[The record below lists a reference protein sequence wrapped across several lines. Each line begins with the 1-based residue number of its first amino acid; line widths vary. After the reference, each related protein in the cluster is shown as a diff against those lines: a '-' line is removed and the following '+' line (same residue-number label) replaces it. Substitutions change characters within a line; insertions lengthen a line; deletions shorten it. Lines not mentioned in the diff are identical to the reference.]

1 MNDKNKITIVGA
13 GYVGMSLSLLLAQK
27 NNVLIYDIDKERIET
42 INSKKSPVHDSKIE
56 EFFCT
61 KNLSLR
67 GTIDQKEAYHDPDYI
82 IIATPTDFD
91 EKTHTFDTSS
101 VDSVIGDIKEIN
113 QNPFIIIK
121 STIPVGHTENLR
133 KEFSTNQIVFSPE
146 FLREGNALYD
156 NLYPS
161 RIIVGG
167 NCDKSK
173 SFAKLLIEGSELKNL
188 DPIFTT
194 PSEAEAI
201 KLFSNTYLAMRVAFF
216 NEMDSFSM
224 VNNLNAQKIING
236 VSLDPR
242 IGDGYNNPSF
252 GYGGYCLPKDTKQ
265 LLANYK
271 DIPQTLIQA
280 IISSNKARKDFL
292 ADQIS
297 LMGFT
302 TIGFYRLVMK
312 KNSDNFRSSAIFGIM
327 NRLNQKKKT
336 IIVYEPLIDETKLP
350 ENFQIITDLS
360 EFKSRSDLIV
370 ANRKSD
376 DLSDVESKLFTR
388 DIFGE
393 N

>member
-1 MNDKNKITIVGA
+1 MNGINKITIVGA
-13 GYVGMSLSLLLAQK
+13 GYVGMSLSILLAQK
-27 NNVLIYDIDKERIET
+27 NNVLIYDIDKEKIET
-42 INSKKSPVHDSKIE
+42 INSKKSPVQDS
-56 EFFCT
+56 
-61 KNLSLR
+61 
-67 GTIDQKEAYHDPDYI
+67 TIDKFLTTKTLSIKGTTNQKEAYKHADYI
-82 IIATPTDFD
+82 VIATPTDFD
-91 EKTHTFDTSS
+91 EKTHKFDTSS
-101 VDSVIGDIKEIN
+101 VDSVIGDIKKIN
-113 QNPFIIIK
+113 QNSFIIIK

-133 KEFSTNQIVFSPE
+133 KQFQTQAIVFSPE

-161 RIIVGG
+161 RIIVAG

-173 SFAKLLIEGSELKNL
+173 SFAELLIEGSKSNNL

-194 PSEAEAI
+194 SSEAEAI
-201 KLFSNTYLAMRVAFF
+201 KLFSNTYLAMRIAFF

-224 VNNLNAQKIING
+224 SENLNAESIING

-242 IGDGYNNPSF
+242 IGGGYNNPSF

-265 LLANYK
+265 LLASYNN
-271 DIPQTLIQA
+271 IPQTLIQA
-280 IISSNKARKDFL
+280 TISSNKARKDFL

-297 LMGFT
+297 QMGIR
-302 TIGFYRLVMK
+302 TIAFYRLVMK

-327 NRLNQKKKT
+327 NRLNEKGNR
-336 IIVYEPLIDETKLP
+336 IIVYEPLIKETELSK
-350 ENFQIITDLS
+350 NFEIITNLS

>member
-1 MNDKNKITIVGA
+1 MNDINKITIVGA
-13 GYVGMSLSLLLAQK
+13 GYVGMSLSILLAQK
-27 NNVLIYDIDKERIET
+27 NNVLIYDIDKEKIET
-42 INSKKSPVHDSKIE
+42 INSKKSPVQDSTID
-56 EFFCT
+56 EFLTT
-61 KNLSLR
+61 KNLSLK
-67 GTIDQKEAYHDPDYI
+67 GTTNQKEAYKNADYI
-82 IIATPTDFD
+82 VVATPTDFD
-91 EKTHTFDTSS
+91 EKTHAFDTSS
-101 VDSVIGDIKEIN
+101 VDSVIEDIKNIN
-113 QNPFIIIK
+113 QNSFIIIK

-133 KEFSTNQIVFSPE
+133 KKFSTESIVFSPE
-146 FLREGNALYD
+146 FLREGHALYD

-167 NCDKSK
+167 KCDKSK
-173 SFAKLLIEGSELKNL
+173 SFAELLIEGAKSTNL
-188 DPIFTT
+188 DPIFTNS
-194 PSEAEAI
+194 SEAEAI

-224 VNNLNAQKIING
+224 AENLNAESLING

-242 IGDGYNNPSF
+242 IGGGYNNPSF

-265 LLANYK
+265 LLANYN

-280 IISSNKARKDFL
+280 TISSNKARKDFL
-292 ADQIS
+292 ADQI
-297 LMGFT
+297 LQMGIK

-312 KNSDNFRSSAIFGIM
+312 KSSDNFRSSAIFGIM
-327 NRLNQKKKT
+327 NRLNEKGKK
-336 IIVYEPLIDETKLP
+336 IIVYEPLIKETELSIDF
-350 ENFQIITDLS
+350 EIINDLL

-376 DLSDVESKLFTR
+376 NLSDVESKLFTR